1 MASKKTTVVDA
12 TGTGSDV
19 NEVLA
24 SLTSNLTD
32 TVEGNAQLA
41 EQFTQL
47 ANASQTQTDAVTL
60 NTEAVQQNT
69 SSKSGSGSGSTGTS
83 AGSVLGDIFGSGLGL
98 SPLISGLIGL
108 FTGGGSSPTPVTMT
122 EYVPPP
128 SIDFDGTLTGGQ
140 AATPSQ
146 PAAGSGQSSGGQA
159 ATPSQPAAGSGQ
171 SSGGQQI
178 TIQVQTMDSQSFMD
192 HSDLIAQAVRQ
203 AMLNMNSVNDVVN
216 DL

>member
-1 MASKKTTVVDA
+1 VDA

-69 SSKSGSGSGSTGTS
+69 ASKSSSGSGSSGTS

-108 FTGGGSSPTPVTMT
+108 FTGGSSPTPVTMT

-128 SIDFDGTLTGGQ
+128 SINFDGTLT
-140 AATPSQ
+140 
-146 PAAGSGQSSGGQA
+146 SGQGA
-159 ATPSQPAAGSGQ
+159 APTQPAAGSGQ

-178 TIQVQTMDSQSFMD
+178 TVQVQTMDSQSFMD

>member
-1 MASKKTTVVDA
+1 VDA

-60 NTEAVQQNT
+60 NTQAVQQNT
-69 SSKSGSGSGSTGTS
+69 ASQSGSGGGSGTS
-83 AGSVLGDIFGSGLGL
+83 AGSVLGEIFGSGLGL
-98 SPLISGLIGL
+98 SPLLKGLVGL
-108 FTGGGSSPTPVTMT
+108 FTGGSSPTPVTLT
-122 EYVPPP
+122 KYVPPP
-128 SIDFDGTLTGGQ
+128 SIDLEGTLTGGQ
-140 AATPSQ
+140 AAAPSQ
-146 PAAGSGQSSGGQA
+146 AAAGSG
-159 ATPSQPAAGSGQ
+159 PSAS
-171 SSGGQQI
+171 GQQI
-178 TIQVQTMDSQSFMD
+178 TIQVQTMDSQSFLD

>member
-1 MASKKTTVVDA
+1 VDA

-60 NTEAVQQNT
+60 NTQAVQQNT
-69 SSKSGSGSGSTGTS
+69 ASQSGSGGGSGTS
-83 AGSVLGDIFGSGLGL
+83 AGSVLGL
-98 SPLISGLIGL
+98 SPLLKGLVGL
-108 FTGGGSSPTPVTMT
+108 FTGGSSPTPVTLT
-122 EYVPPP
+122 KYVPPP
-128 SIDFDGTLTGGQ
+128 SIDLEGTLTGGQ
-140 AATPSQ
+140 AAAPSQ
-146 PAAGSGQSSGGQA
+146 AAAGSG
-159 ATPSQPAAGSGQ
+159 PSAS
-171 SSGGQQI
+171 GQQI
-178 TIQVQTMDSQSFMD
+178 TIQVQTMDSQSFLD

>member
-69 SSKSGSGSGSTGTS
+69 AGQSGSGSGSGSTGK
-83 AGSVLGDIFGSGLGL
+83 SVLGDILGSGLGL

-108 FTGGGSSPTPVTMT
+108 FTGGSSPTPVTLT
-122 EYVPPP
+122 KYVPPP
-128 SIDFDGTLTGGQ
+128 SVDFEGSLTGGQ
-140 AATPSQ
+140 TAAPTQPS
-146 PAAGSGQSSGGQA
+146 AGSG
-159 ATPSQPAAGSGQ
+159 PSAS
-171 SSGGQQI
+171 GQQI
-178 TIQVQTMDSQSFMD
+178 TVQVQTMDSQSFLD
-192 HSDLIAQAVRQ
+192 NSDLIAQAVRQ
-203 AMLNMNSVNDVVN
+203 AMLNSSSLNDVVN

>member
-146 PAAGSGQSSGGQA
+146 PAAGSGQSSGGQ
-159 ATPSQPAAGSGQ
+159 
-171 SSGGQQI
+171 QI

>member
-1 MASKKTTVVDA
+1 MASKKTTVVDT

-19 NEVLA
+19 DEVLA

-69 SSKSGSGSGSTGTS
+69 ASKSGSGSGSSGTS

-108 FTGGGSSPTPVTMT
+108 FTGGSSPTPVTMT

-128 SIDFDGTLTGGQ
+128 SINFDGTLTSGQ
-140 AATPSQ
+140 AATP
-146 PAAGSGQSSGGQA
+146 
-159 ATPSQPAAGSGQ
+159 TQPAAGSGQ

-178 TIQVQTMDSQSFMD
+178 TVQVQTMDSQSFMD